1 MSQSQPRGRHGW
13 KWGCGLAIAAVALM
27 GAPVGAAT
35 PTVPGAP
42 TITAVTAGH
51 RSVKITFTKPADNGG
66 AGVTSYRAKCTS
78 SNGGVTRSHEG
89 TRSPIYVA
97 GLTAEKTYT
106 CTLRARNKV
115 GLGPSSAPSDPFVVL
130 PSAPGAPTINSVT
143 AGNHSVKIAFT
154 KPADNGGAKIVDYR
168 AKCTSTNGGAKGSRG
183 TASSPVVVN
192 GLTAGKTYTCTVT
205 ARNKVGFGPASAPSG
220 PVVPLGH

>member
-1 MSQSQPRGRHGW
+1 MS
-13 KWGCGLAIAAVALM
+13 
-27 GAPVGAAT
+27 APVGAAT

-42 TITAVTAGH
+42 TITSITAGH
-51 RSVKITFTKPADNGG
+51 RSVKVAFTKPADNGG
-66 AGVTSYRAKCTS
+66 AGVTSYRVKCTS

-115 GLGPSSAPSDPFVVL
+115 GLGPASAPSDSVVVL
-130 PSAPGAPTINSVT
+130 PSAPGAPTINSVS
-143 AGNHSVKIAFT
+143 AGKGSVKITFT

-168 AKCTSTNGGAKGSRG
+168 AKCTSSNGGVKGARG
-183 TASSPVVVN
+183 TSKSPVVVS
-192 GLTAGKTYTCTVT
+192 GLTAGKTYTCTVA
-205 ARNKVGFGPASAPSG
+205 ARNKVGFGPASAPSD
-220 PVVPLGH
+220 PVVPSGH